1 MINWLIWALSFF
13 KGLGFFLRGGRT
25 LKYLYT
31 QLTFCVYIYSKNL
44 RAQLFTPLVK
54 PRKEILWKISA
65 FKICFIGVSPFSIKN
80 QLEIEKLAYVG
91 FGFVWAAGKI
101 FKERP
106 RILSFH
112 LLCCA
117 QRNPLE
123 SYPSHSCGKIQLS
136 KIVLWTLTH
145 IK

>member
-1 MINWLIWALSFF
+1 MINWLIWALDLFAPQAI
-13 KGLGFFLRGGRT
+13 FLRSGRT

-54 PRKEILWKISA
+54 PRKGILWKISA
-65 FKICFIGVSPFSIKN
+65 SKICFMGVSPFSIKI
-80 QLEIEKLAYVG
+80 QLEIEKLAYMG
-91 FGFVWAAGKI
+91 FGFVCAAGHF

-106 RILSFH
+106 HTISSFH

-123 SYPSHSCGKIQLS
+123 SYPSHSCGKFQLS
-136 KIVLWTLTH
+136 KFVL
-145 IK
+145 